1 MDPKFAG
8 KAVAAPYSGRTDID
22 QMPDTP
28 NRGAHHRRAQS
39 ETFFRFPD
47 DILLDD
53 VVADFNLASLD
64 IPSLSSDTEANA
76 PMALDSSKSD
86 SSNGGD
92 KSKPTRST
100 GPTPHFRSL
109 SVGADF
115 FEGLEF
121 TSGDGAAVAAES
133 ERFGGKPPAASH
145 YRHRHSNSMD
155 GSMSSFEADSSVMI
169 DGVKK
174 TMAPDRLAELALLD
188 PKRAKRLVEK
198 NLNVTVNGI
207 LANRQSAARSK
218 ERKIRYT
225 NELER
230 KVQTLQ
236 TEATTLSAQ
245 VTMLQGCNSGGS
257 IRLVALAKC
266 TKVFPGPPN
275 HKLNPLPKR
284 DTTGLTTENKELKLR
299 LQAMEQQAHL
309 RDALNEALREEVQR
323 LKIATGQI
331 PAANGNPVQQ
341 SSTST
346 ILFPPTDVS
355 AIRYQSNSAAPTATS
370 VRQMLSPSRASQT
383 SIREFR
389 NIPEIC

>member
-8 KAVAAPYSGRTDID
+8 KAIAAPYSGRTDID

-121 TSGDGAAVAAES
+121 TSGDGGAAAAAES

-188 PKRAKRLVEK
+188 PKRAKR
-198 NLNVTVNGI
+198 I

-245 VTMLQGCNSGGS
+245 VTMLQ
-257 IRLVALAKC
+257 
-266 TKVFPGPPN
+266 
-275 HKLNPLPKR
+275 R

-331 PAANGNPVQQ
+331 PAANGNPFNRALPPQFSSHPQMFQQFGTNQTQQPRQQHQTPNAQPQQ
-341 SSTST
+341 SFSD
-346 ILFPPTDVS
+346 FNQRVP
-355 AIRYQSNSAAPTATS
+355 
-370 VRQMLSPSRASQT
+370 
-383 SIREFR
+383 
-389 NIPEIC
+389 

>member
-8 KAVAAPYSGRTDID
+8 KPIAAHFSGRIDID

-28 NRGAHHRRAQS
+28 NRGTHRRAQS
-39 ETFFRFPD
+39 ETFVRFPD

-53 VVADFNLASLD
+53 VIADFNLAALD
-64 IPSLSSDTEANA
+64 LPSLSSDAA
-76 PMALDSSKSD
+76 AASMAVDSSKSD

-92 KSKPTRST
+92 KPGARPA
-100 GPTPHFRSL
+100 GPGPHFRSL

-121 TSGDGAAVAAES
+121 SAGGGDGES
-133 ERFGGKPPAASH
+133 DRERLGGKPPASSQH
-145 YRHRHSNSMD
+145 RYRHRHSNSMD
-155 GSMSSFEADSSVMI
+155 GSTSLFEADSSGMMMI

-174 TMAPDRLAELALLD
+174 AMGADRLAELALID
-188 PKRAKRLVEK
+188 PKRAKR
-198 NLNVTVNGI
+198 I

-225 NELER
+225 GELER

-245 VTMLQGCNSGGS
+245 VTMLQ
-257 IRLVALAKC
+257 
-266 TKVFPGPPN
+266 
-275 HKLNPLPKR
+275 R
-284 DTTGLTTENKELKLR
+284 DTTGLTSENKELKLR

-331 PAANGNPVQQ
+331 PAANGNPFNRALPPQFSSHQQ
-341 SSTST
+341 QMFQNFGTNQT
-346 ILFPPTDVS
+346 QRP
-355 AIRYQSNSAAPTATS
+355 QQQQQ
-370 VRQMLSPSRASQT
+370 RQMSQSTTDHQMPSAQ
-383 SIREFR
+383 
-389 NIPEIC
+389 P

>member
-8 KAVAAPYSGRTDID
+8 KPIAAHFSGRIDID

-28 NRGAHHRRAQS
+28 NRGAHRRAQS

-64 IPSLSSDTEANA
+64 LPSLSSSDAA
-76 PMALDSSKSD
+76 AASMAVDSSKSD

-92 KSKPTRST
+92 KPAARPA
-100 GPTPHFRSL
+100 GPGPHFRSL

-121 TSGDGAAVAAES
+121 ASGGGDGES
-133 ERFGGKPPAASH
+133 ERERFGGKPPASSQH
-145 YRHRHSNSMD
+145 RYRHRHSNSMD
-155 GSMSSFEADSSVMI
+155 GSTSSFEADSSGMMI

-174 TMAPDRLAELALLD
+174 AMGPDRLAELALID
-188 PKRAKRLVEK
+188 PKRAKRSLSLSFKLISDEQSDW
-198 NLNVTVNGI
+198 VNSEETINATSDRI

-225 NELER
+225 GELER

-245 VTMLQGCNSGGS
+245 VTMLQ
-257 IRLVALAKC
+257 
-266 TKVFPGPPN
+266 
-275 HKLNPLPKR
+275 R
-284 DTTGLTTENKELKLR
+284 DTTGLTVENKELKLR

-309 RDALNEALREEVQR
+309 RDESISAEEFVCFCLFGVVLLAAALNEALREEVHR

-331 PAANGNPVQQ
+331 PAANGNPFKQ

-346 ILFPPTDVS
+346 ILLPPAADVS
-355 AIRYQSNSAAPTATS
+355 ELRYQSNSAAPTATTASNVS
-370 VRQMLSPSRASQT
+370 VDD
-383 SIREFR
+383 
-389 NIPEIC
+389 

>member
-188 PKRAKRLVEK
+188 PKRAKSNSCESTICGTFKGAK
-198 NLNVTVNGI
+198 NTIYKRAGEE
-207 LANRQSAARSK
+207 STDPSD
-218 ERKIRYT
+218 
-225 NELER
+225 
-230 KVQTLQ
+230 
-236 TEATTLSAQ
+236 
-245 VTMLQGCNSGGS
+245 GS
-257 IRLVALAKC
+257 YHPLC
-266 TKVFPGPPN
+266 TGHNAPV
-275 HKLNPLPKR
+275 R

-331 PAANGNPVQQ
+331 PAANGNPFNRALPPQFSSHPQMFQQFGTNQTQQPRQQHQTPNAQPQQ
-341 SSTST
+341 SFSD
-346 ILFPPTDVS
+346 FNQRVP
-355 AIRYQSNSAAPTATS
+355 
-370 VRQMLSPSRASQT
+370 
-383 SIREFR
+383 
-389 NIPEIC
+389 

>member
-1 MDPKFAG
+1 MEPKFAG
-8 KAVAAPYSGRTDID
+8 KPLAAAPFSARTDID

-53 VVADFNLASLD
+53 VVADFNLTALD
-64 IPSLSSDTEANA
+64 IPSLSSDNEINLPASQA
-76 PMALDSSKSD
+76 PMAVDSSKSD
-86 SSNGGD
+86 SSNGCD
-92 KSKPTRST
+92 KSKPSRSG

-115 FEGLEF
+115 FDGLDFSSGGGGEGEGL
-121 TSGDGAAVAAES
+121 
-133 ERFGGKPPAASH
+133 GGKPPAAGG
-145 YRHRHSNSMD
+145 RRGHRHSNSMD
-155 GSMSSFEADSSVMI
+155 GLTTSFEEESSLMMM

-174 TMAPDRLAELALLD
+174 AMAPDRLAELSLID
-188 PKRAKRLVEK
+188 PKRAKR
-198 NLNVTVNGI
+198 I

-245 VTMLQGCNSGGS
+245 VTMLQ
-257 IRLVALAKC
+257 
-266 TKVFPGPPN
+266 
-275 HKLNPLPKR
+275 R
-284 DTTGLTTENKELKLR
+284 DTTGLTAENKELKLR
-299 LQAMEQQAHL
+299 LQAMEQAAQL

-323 LKIATGQI
+323 LKLATGQI
-331 PAANGNPVQQ
+331 PSANGNPFNRALPPQFSTHPQMFQHFNPNQTQQ
-341 SSTST
+341 SQQQPHQGAKPQPSFLDFNQDSSV
-346 ILFPPTDVS
+346 VS
-355 AIRYQSNSAAPTATS
+355 QKFVPR
-370 VRQMLSPSRASQT
+370 
-383 SIREFR
+383 
-389 NIPEIC
+389 